1 MSKSKYKKYTFHG
14 TYTCGHQGKL
24 RKGGYSYE
32 YAEEAANSE
41 FEYDCPDCRMKELEQ
56 SRNEDAQKALKEAT
70 EIGLVD
76 LVGSEKQVAWAL
88 TIRSDLIKDCENI
101 DKVFCSE
108 NIESFRYTKRICNDK
123 QFKRLFDYFHDHC
136 SDEEKKIIE
145 EETIIQ
151 IKNNLIYALSVL
163 LDTETSAKFYID
175 NRYLLS
181 RSVRWG
187 LPIILNHYAKKT
199 EEELFE
205 SKMKEEIE
213 RESTVLPEE
222 FNDVIVTISTNN
234 EEIMVEMPKDEE
246 ARLIVK
252 GFGYRW
258 RDYKWKKCITE
269 FTENTEDRIVE
280 LSIEL
285 LRKKFG
291 VRLDLNDY
299 EKILDKIKSNDFI
312 EETTR
317 WIKRYDDDH
326 LIIVWRGVNSDLYQ
340 KARSIKSSAW
350 NDGVVVP
357 VSQYKKVIDFAEI
370 EGFKFSKQAQSMID
384 KHINLI
390 TTSEKIF
397 IPEKEKEERADKL
410 EEILQKSGM
419 IQDLID
425 D

>member
-1 MSKSKYKKYTFHG
+1 MSKNKYKKYTFHG
-14 TYTCGHQGKL
+14 TYACGHQGKV

-41 FEYDCPDCRMKELEQ
+41 FEYDCPDCRMKELEE
-56 SRNEDAQKALKEAT
+56 SRKGDAQKALDEA
-70 EIGLVD
+70 EKIGLAE

-101 DKVFCSE
+101 DKVFCGE
-108 NIESFRYTKRICNDK
+108 NIESFRYAKRICNDK

-151 IKNNLIYALSVL
+151 IKNNLIHALSVL

-187 LPIILNHYAKKT
+187 LPIVLNHYAKKT
-199 EEELFE
+199 EKELFE

-222 FNDVIVTISTNN
+222 FNDVILTISTNDK
-234 EEIMVEMPKDEE
+234 EIMVEMPKDEK

-252 GFGYRW
+252 SFGYRW
-258 RDYKWKKCITE
+258 IDYKWKKRITE

-280 LSIEL
+280 LSIEF
-285 LRKKFG
+285 LRNHFG

-299 EKILDKIKSNDFI
+299 EKILNKIKSNDFI

-317 WIKRYDDDH
+317 WIKRYDDYR
-326 LIIVWRGVNSDLYQ
+326 LIIVWHGMNSDLYQ
-340 KARSIKSSAW
+340 KAMSIKSSTW
-350 NDGVVVP
+350 NDGVIVP
-357 VSQYKKVIDFAEI
+357 ISQYKKVIDFAEI
-370 EGFKFSKQAQSMID
+370 EGFKFSEQVQLMID
-384 KHINLI
+384 VYKNHIATLERV
-390 TTSEKIF
+390 S
-397 IPEKEKEERADKL
+397 IPEKEKEESVDKL